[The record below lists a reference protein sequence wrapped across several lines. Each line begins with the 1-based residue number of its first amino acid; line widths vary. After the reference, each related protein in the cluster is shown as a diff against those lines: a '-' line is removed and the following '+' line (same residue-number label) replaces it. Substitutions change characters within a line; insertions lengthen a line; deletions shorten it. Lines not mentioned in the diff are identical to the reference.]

1 MTPKTPVSRL
11 RPGIVAFAAFALFA
25 GALPATAQDFKL
37 RFASSVANT
46 QEASYKEME
55 AFAQR
60 VKERS
65 NGRIDIQLFPAEQL
79 GAQKKVNEMISSGA
93 NIMNMTDYGQ
103 LGQFVPDAGVLAGP
117 YIFGSLEQAD
127 RLFRSPVYKD
137 LAERLEKKG
146 IKVIMA
152 NGLFGARH
160 MLADRPIRKPD
171 DLKGM
176 TMRVPPSP
184 IMVETFKSFGARPT
198 EVPWGEVYNALQSNV
213 VNGAE
218 APFGS
223 IWGSKLQEV
232 RKVVSRTNH
241 QIMYTTWV
249 TSANLFSSLPADL
262 QTVLLEEGRRAA
274 ENLTKAT
281 VAQDEQYANQ
291 LRQAGVQI
299 VADVDVPAFQ
309 KASSGVY
316 QSLPNLTP
324 GFVDKARAAM
334 ARQ

>member
-1 MTPKTPVSRL
+1 MNHTTTLSRL
-11 RPGIVAFAAFALFA
+11 RLAFGAVAACAFL
-25 GALPATAQDFKL
+25 GTALPAAAQDFKL
-37 RFASSVANT
+37 RFATSVANT
-46 QEASYKEME
+46 QEASFKEME

-65 NGRIDIQLFPAEQL
+65 KGRVDIQLFPAEQL

-103 LGQFVPDAGVLAGP
+103 MGQFVPDAGVLAGP

-127 RLFRSPVYKD
+127 KLFRSPVYKD

-198 EVPWGEVYNALQSNV
+198 EIPWGEVYNALQSNV

-249 TSANLFSSLPADL
+249 TSSNLFSTLPADL
-262 QTVLLEEGRRAA
+262 QSILLEEGRRSA
-274 ENLTKAT
+274 ENLSKAT
-281 VAQDEQYANQ
+281 VAQDEQFADQ
-291 LRQAGVQI
+291 LRKAGTQI
-299 VADVDVPAFQ
+299 VSDVDIAAFQ

-334 ARQ
+334 TGN

>member
-1 MTPKTPVSRL
+1 MNQKTIVSRL
-11 RPGIVAFAAFALFA
+11 RLAFGLVAACAMFGA
-25 GALPATAQDFKL
+25 ALPAAAQDFKL
-37 RFASSVANT
+37 RFATSVANT
-46 QEASYKEME
+46 QEASFKEME

-65 NGRIDIQLFPAEQL
+65 KGRVDIQLFPAEQL

-103 LGQFVPDAGVLAGP
+103 MGQFVPDAGVLAGP

-127 RLFRSPVYKD
+127 KLFRSPVYKD

-176 TMRVPPSP
+176 TLRVPPSP

-198 EVPWGEVYNALQSNV
+198 EIPWGEVYNALQSNV

-232 RKVVSRTNH
+232 RKVVSRTSH

-249 TSANLFSSLPADL
+249 TSSHLFATLPPDL
-262 QTVLLEEGRRAA
+262 QSILLEEGRRSA

-281 VAQDEQYANQ
+281 VAQDEQFADQ
-291 LRQAGVQI
+291 LRKAGTQI
-299 VADVDVPAFQ
+299 ISDVDIAAFQ

-334 ARQ
+334 AGN

>member
-1 MTPKTPVSRL
+1 MRISM
-11 RPGIVAFAAFALFA
+11 I
-25 GALPATAQDFKL
+25 ATALAMTAVLATPAAAQEYKL
-37 RFASSVANT
+37 RFATSVANT
-46 QEASYKEME
+46 QEASFKEME

-65 NGRIDIQLFPAEQL
+65 KGRLELQLFPGEQL

-103 LGQFVPDAGVLAGP
+103 MGQFVPDAGVLAGP
-117 YIFGSLEQAD
+117 YIFGSVEQANRLFASPVFKQVSDQLEQ
-127 RLFRSPVYKD
+127 
-137 LAERLEKKG
+137 KG
-146 IKVIMA
+146 IKIIMA

-160 MLADRPIRKPD
+160 MIADRAIRKPD
-171 DLKGM
+171 DLKGL

-198 EVPWGEVYNALQSNV
+198 EIAWGEVYNALQSNV

-223 IWGSKLQEV
+223 IWGSKLHEV
-232 RKVVSRTNH
+232 RKVVSKTNH
-241 QIMYTTWV
+241 QIMFTTWV
-249 TSANLFSSLPADL
+249 TSANFFKGLPSDL
-262 QTVLLEEGRRAA
+262 QQILIEEGRNAA
-274 ENLTKAT
+274 TNLTKAT
-281 VAQDEQYANQ
+281 LEQDDNFAKTLEK
-291 LRQAGVQI
+291 AGVQI
-299 VADVDVPAFQ
+299 ISDVDVPAFQ
-309 KASSGVY
+309 KASAGVY

-334 ARQ
+334 VGN

>member
-1 MTPKTPVSRL
+1 MRISVLTAALAMAAAIASPA
-11 RPGIVAFAAFALFA
+11 VA
-25 GALPATAQDFKL
+25 QEFKL
-37 RFASSVANT
+37 RFATSVANT

-65 NGRIDIQLFPAEQL
+65 KGRLDLQLFPGEQL

-117 YIFGSLEQAD
+117 YIFGSLAEAEK
-127 RLFRSPVYKD
+127 LFASPVFKQVSD
-137 LAERLEKKG
+137 QLEQKG
-146 IKVIMA
+146 IKIIMA

-160 MLADRPIRKPD
+160 MIADRPIRKPD
-171 DLKGM
+171 DLKGL

-198 EVPWGEVYNALQSNV
+198 EIAWGEVYNALQSNV
-213 VNGAE
+213 ANGAE
-218 APFGS
+218 APFGA
-223 IWGSKLQEV
+223 IWGSKLHEV

-241 QIMYTTWV
+241 QIMFTTWV
-249 TSANLFSSLPADL
+249 TSTSFFKGLPADL
-262 QTVLLEEGRRAA
+262 QQILIEEGRTAA
-274 ENLTKAT
+274 ANLTKAT
-281 VAQDEQYANQ
+281 VEQDETFAKT
-291 LRQAGVQI
+291 LEKAGVQI
-299 VADVDVPAFQ
+299 VADVDIPAFQ
-309 KASSGVY
+309 KASAGVY
-316 QSLPNLTP
+316 QAVPNLTP

-334 ARQ
+334 AGQ

>member
-1 MTPKTPVSRL
+1 MKRKNMLSKLSLGLGAILT
-11 RPGIVAFAAFALFA
+11 AALFSA
-25 GALPATAQDFKL
+25 HLPAAAQEFKL
-37 RFASSVANT
+37 RFATSVANT
-46 QEASYKEME
+46 QEASFKEME

-65 NGRIDIQLFPAEQL
+65 KGRIELQLFPAEQL

-103 LGQFVPDAGVLAGP
+103 MGQFVPDAGVLAGP
-117 YIFGSLEQAD
+117 YIFGSMEQAD
-127 RLFRSPVYKD
+127 RLFRSPVFKD
-137 LAERLEKKG
+137 VADRLEQKG
-146 IKVIMA
+146 IKIIMA

-171 DLKGM
+171 DLKGL

-184 IMVETFKSFGARPT
+184 IMVETFKAFGARPT
-198 EVPWGEVYNALQSNV
+198 EIPFGELYNALQSNV
-213 VNGAE
+213 ANGAE
-218 APFGS
+218 APFGA
-223 IWGSKLQEV
+223 IWGSKLHEV

-249 TSANLFSSLPADL
+249 TSSNLFSSLPVDL
-262 QTVLLEEGRRAA
+262 QQILLDEGKRSA

-281 VAQDEQYANQ
+281 VAQDEQFAGQ

-299 VADVDVPAFQ
+299 IADVDIAAFQ
-309 KASSGVY
+309 RASSSVY
-316 QSLPNLTP
+316 QTLPNLTP
-324 GFVDKARAAM
+324 GFVDRARAAM
-334 ARQ
+334 NAN